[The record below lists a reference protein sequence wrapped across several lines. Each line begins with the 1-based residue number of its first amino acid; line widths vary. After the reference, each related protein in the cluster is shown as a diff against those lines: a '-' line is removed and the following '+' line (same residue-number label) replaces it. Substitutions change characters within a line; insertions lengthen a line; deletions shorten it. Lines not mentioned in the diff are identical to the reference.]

1 MSHRTILKLALPAI
15 VSNVTVPLLGLIDT
29 AIVGHLGSPVYIGA
43 IAIGGMIFSIIYWIF
58 GFLRAGTSGFTSQA
72 FGAERTSDIKATL
85 QRSML
90 FALAVAILLL
100 VLQVPIAKI
109 AFQLLNSSADVEQ
122 TARTYF
128 YICIWGAPAVLLLYG
143 FNGWFIGLQS
153 TKITMFISLI
163 QNLVNIV
170 LSILFVFGFGM
181 KVAGVALGTLLAQYI
196 GLVMAVYFWKTHFK
210 RYFHLDWTKKVLQNK
225 DEILRFLRV
234 NRDIMLRTLCI
245 LSVTTFFT
253 SMGARQ
259 GNLTLAANAILIQF
273 FYLFSYF
280 MDGFSNAGEALAGQ
294 YHGAHDI
301 LNFKKTVHL
310 VFCWAT
316 ILSLFCSVVYLLL
329 GKFLLSLLTNNQE
342 VMNLASQYFEWTI
355 LVPLVGFAAFIW
367 DGIFIGIT
375 ATRYLFLSMFLATCG
390 YFIAF
395 ALTFPTWGNHGLW
408 FSFCLFLLLRGLF
421 QTAFYPHL
429 LKQK

>member
-15 VSNVTVPLLGLIDT
+15 VSNVTVPLLGLVDT

-43 IAIGGMIFSIIYWIF
+43 IAIGGMIFSVIYWIF

-72 FGAERTSDIKATL
+72 FGAGNTPDVKATL
-85 QRSML
+85 QRSIL

-109 AFQLLNSSADVEQ
+109 AFQLLNSSAEVENA
-122 TARTYF
+122 ARTYF

-153 TKITMFISLI
+153 TKSTMFISLI
-163 QNLVNIV
+163 QNLSNIV
-170 LSILFVFGFGM
+170 LSLLFVFGFGM
-181 KVAGVALGTLLAQYI
+181 RVAGVALGTLLAQYI
-196 GLVMAVYFWKTHFK
+196 GLLMALHFWKTRFK
-210 RYFHLDWTKKVLQNK
+210 LYFHLDWTKKVLQNK
-225 DEILRFLRV
+225 EEILRFLRV

-245 LSVTTFFT
+245 LAVTTFFT

-259 GNLTLAANAILIQF
+259 GNLTLAANAILIQL

-294 YHGAHDI
+294 YHGAHDTS
-301 LNFKKTVHL
+301 NFKKTVHL
-310 VFCWAT
+310 VFSWAT

-329 GKFLLSLLTNNQE
+329 GKFILSLLTNNQE
-342 VMNLASQYFEWTI
+342 VLKLSSQYFGWTV

-390 YFIAF
+390 FFIAF
-395 ALTFPTWGNHGLW
+395 ALTFPSWGNHGLW

-429 LKQK
+429 LKQR